1 MSARTVPTID
11 WDQWSQPKT
20 AAELTPS
27 LSGLN
32 LKSAAPQRRAVPT
45 AMNNDEASGS
55 SDKGDEAPKYSDYD
69 LFGSDSDGD
78 DPKPE
83 PAPAPAPAAAP
94 VISLD
99 SDDDEPMPQA
109 PAPAPASAA
118 AAPTADET
126 RAKAMELKRKMDQLK
141 AEADEAKRQKKAL
154 AAELKEKKQRAAEE
168 AAQAKIA
175 KAQQAEADRL
185 EKEAEKKRKAEQAE
199 ADRAAKAAEKAEQQA
214 AKEAAKQAA
223 AEAAAAAKAAK
234 AAAKAEKEEAAA
246 AAKAEKEAE
255 KAEKEAQRLAEKE
268 AKEAAKAE
276 KEAQKAAV
284 AEAAAD
290 AKAAAAEAKLQQQ
303 KAKKEAAEAAAA
315 EKAAA
320 KAKKEAEAK
329 AAEAEA
335 ERQRLEE
342 ECADLLEAI
351 HRTRWEMRG
360 LGVDFKNQLQAY
372 KDLNC
377 EEVLNG
383 ATELPKWMEAMIPIF
398 ERMSKEMED
407 AENED
412 PVAWELEDEDGH
424 EGEHTRY
431 AKQFDKENAEA
442 ENEEQDPDDMDVV
455 GKFKQGAANAEE
467 EDEEVDWEPDTLQV
481 DIKLLVRNVKDDTE
495 EKELWRAKLITHDYE
510 NRIKG
515 DYVSKGPDP
524 DNPQK
529 TLYEFVLREEK
540 PYPSEIP
547 AEYVEAYKLEKM
559 SIERAVQVLIQKM
572 CPDCDPSVAESV
584 AGGPLSPYDAPWVAQ
599 QNMELQVG
607 QKQTYW
613 NIGFQFPDRSEENQ
627 ERARSVV
634 EQMLNASTQAWSSIT
649 MLSVVQVSG
658 VADKAGFLAAQSQM
672 DAMVEKGFKLTK
684 EENEY
689 VEATEGKD
697 WKVKLTPQNQL
708 KVVMQVRE
716 MFEEMDRADRAK
728 KGAAAQRQIG
738 DDDAAMVQ
746 KADKGK

>member
-1 MSARTVPTID
+1 MSTRDVPTID
-11 WDQWSQPKT
+11 WDRWSQPKT

-27 LSGLN
+27 LSGLT
-32 LKSAAPQRRAVPT
+32 LATPAPPPRAVPT

-55 SDKGDEAPKYSDYD
+55 DDKRDETYD

-78 DPKPE
+78 E
-83 PAPAPAPAAAP
+83 PAPAPAAP
-94 VISLD
+94 EVISLED
-99 SDDDEPMPQA
+99 SDGDAPMPTA
-109 PAPAPASAA
+109 PPA
-118 AAPTADET
+118 AAPTAEET
-126 RAKAMELKRKMDQLK
+126 RQKAMELKRKMDQLK
-141 AEADEAKRQKKAL
+141 AEADEAKRQKQQL
-154 AAELKEKKQRAAEE
+154 AAELKEKQQRAKEE
-168 AAQAKIA
+168 AAQARIA

-199 ADRAAKAAEKAEQQA
+199 AERAAKAQAKAEQAEAKAAEKA
-214 AKEAAKQAA
+214 AA
-223 AEAAAAAKAAK
+223 AEAKAAAAEAK

-246 AAKAEKEAE
+246 ALKAEKAAEKAEKEAE
-255 KAEKEAQRLAEKE
+255 KEAEKQ

-276 KEAQKAAV
+276 AEAQKAAV
-284 AEAAAD
+284 AEAKAD

-320 KAKKEAEAK
+320 KAAKAAEAK
-329 AAEAEA
+329 AAEAEE
-335 ERQRLEE
+335 ERQKLEE

-351 HRTRWEMRG
+351 HRLRWEMRG

-383 ATELPKWMEAMIPIF
+383 SKELPKWMDAMIPIF

-407 AENED
+407 AEEAD

-424 EGEHTRY
+424 EGEHARY
-431 AKQFDKENAEA
+431 SKQFDKENAEA
-442 ENEEQDPDDMDVV
+442 EDEEQEPDDMDVV
-455 GKFKQGAANAEE
+455 GKFKQGAAGAEE
-467 EDEEVDWEPDTLQV
+467 EDEDVEWEPDTLQV

-510 NRIKG
+510 NRVKG
-515 DYVSKGPDP
+515 DYVDKGPDP
-524 DNPQK
+524 ANPQK
-529 TLYEFVLREEK
+529 NLYEFVLREVQ
-540 PYPSEIP
+540 PYPPEIP
-547 AEYVEAYKLEKM
+547 VEYVEAYKLEKAN
-559 SIERAVQVLIQKM
+559 IERAVKVLINKM
-572 CPDCDPSVAESV
+572 CPECDRSVVDSV

-613 NIGFQFPDRSEENQ
+613 NMGFQFPDRSEENQ
-627 ERARSVV
+627 ERARSVL
-634 EQMLNASTQAWSSIT
+634 EQMLNATTQAWSAIT
-649 MLSVVQVSG
+649 MLAVVQVSG

-672 DAMVEKGFKLTK
+672 DHMVEKGFKLTK

-728 KGAAAQRQIG
+728 KAAASQRQIG
-738 DDDAAMVQ
+738 ADDAAMVQ